1 MKGQKFTL
9 IQACRGFAALW
20 VVLFHASEG
29 HHIESIRATAPTWL
43 YSTVFD
49 FGHLGVA
56 IFFALS
62 GFVIAH
68 SIRGAAI
75 TLRYFGRFAL
85 RRSIRLDPPYW
96 ASIAFVIALAVLSSR
111 VKHEPFGGVS
121 TGQVVAHLTY
131 TQELLRFPE
140 INTVFWTLTYEVQ
153 FYVIL
158 VLGMMLAQR
167 TRVPAGF
174 MLLVPLILT
183 ASSWAGA
190 FSVFGLFTNLW
201 PCFLVGAFGYWG
213 IESRAYAAAACA
225 LGGAVLLIHPA
236 QFEAVSMATGLGL
249 LLAGRVG
256 WLEAMD
262 WRPVQFLGAISYSLY
277 LTHNPV
283 TGATFFV
290 LSKARVPEPVAL
302 VLTLC
307 VCIAIAALFW
317 WLFERPAIQLAH
329 RIKLRNQANHPKEV
343 APGFLSLA
351 DREGRAP
358 LPDAMRHR
366 DG

>member
-1 MKGQKFTL
+1 M
-9 IQACRGFAALW
+9 
-20 VVLFHASEG
+20 
-29 HHIESIRATAPTWL
+29 
-43 YSTVFD
+43 
-49 FGHLGVA
+49 
-56 IFFALS
+56 
-62 GFVIAH
+62 
-68 SIRGAAI
+68 
-75 TLRYFGRFAL
+75 
-85 RRSIRLDPPYW
+85 
-96 ASIAFVIALAVLSSR
+96 
-111 VKHEPFGGVS
+111 
-121 TGQVVAHLTY
+121 
-131 TQELLRFPE
+131 
-140 INTVFWTLTYEVQ
+140 Q

-174 MLLVPLILT
+174 LLLVPLILT

-256 WLEAMD
+256 LLEAMD

-290 LSKARVPEPVAL
+290 LSKAHVLEPVAL
-302 VLTLC
+302 VLTRC

-329 RIKLRNQANHPKEV
+329 RIKLRNQANHPK
-343 APGFLSLA
+343 ASGLLSLA
-351 DREGRAP
+351 DGEGHER
-358 LPDAMRHR
+358 
-366 DG
+366 